1 MRPAGDPAKAARD
14 VTADTPMRRA
24 DVRVGSATDGLTPI
38 SVAERPLGADWT
50 QWLGLAAVAV
60 ASALRFLIPAG
71 TTAVASLLA
80 LALALTGILAA
91 SALAASHVREGVLGM
106 ARVWARRP

>member
-1 MRPAGDPAKAARD
+1 MAWVVLNVAYLLVVARLMHRRLLIGELKAWYL
-14 VTADTPMRRA
+14 
-24 DVRVGSATDGLTPI
+24 TDLAP
-38 SVAERPLGADWT
+38 PL
-50 QWLGLAAVAV
+50 LAAVAV

-71 TTAVASLLA
+71 ATAASLLA
-80 LALALTGILAA
+80 LALALSGILAA